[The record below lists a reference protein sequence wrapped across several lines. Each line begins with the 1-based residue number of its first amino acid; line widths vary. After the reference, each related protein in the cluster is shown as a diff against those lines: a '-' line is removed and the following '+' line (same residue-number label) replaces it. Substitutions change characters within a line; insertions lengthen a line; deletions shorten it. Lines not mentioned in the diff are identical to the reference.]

1 MIPTPT
7 DDHDRPTTM
16 TDRVERTSPWPVFV
30 ASGLVLSEVG
40 VLFGVI
46 PLAIGGI
53 VLFGGSCAGI
63 LDEAGY
69 VASPWRPLPAIGGVF
84 VLLGAGLWAVRL
96 QTLTVRAALR
106 AVAVDSV
113 ALRGVAI
120 GVAGGMLVLGGVLGS
135 RLAAGRARP
144 FA

>member
-1 MIPTPT
+1 
-7 DDHDRPTTM
+7 M

-30 ASGLVLSEVG
+30 ASGLVLSEIG

-63 LDEAGY
+63 LHEAGY
-69 VASPWRPLPAIGGVF
+69 VASPWQPLPAIGGVF
-84 VLLGAGLWAVRL
+84 VLLGAGLWVVRL
-96 QTLTVRAALR
+96 QTLTIRAALR

-120 GVAGGMLVLGGVLGS
+120 CVAGGMLVLGGVLGP
-135 RLAAGRARP
+135 RLAAGRAKP